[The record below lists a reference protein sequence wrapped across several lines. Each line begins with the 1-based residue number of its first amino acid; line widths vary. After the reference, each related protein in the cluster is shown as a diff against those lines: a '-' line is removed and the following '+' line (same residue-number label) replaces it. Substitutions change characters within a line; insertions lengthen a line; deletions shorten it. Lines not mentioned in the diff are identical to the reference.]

1 MAFSYMYTLMYVWTY
16 ACLLIIYKF
25 YIYIYKQQSQCRRS
39 HLKQY
44 FTWSVISNLI
54 AEELSRRYS
63 ELILAELNARRNSS
77 QIIVMMKM
85 WSNSLFPQSLRTN
98 LLLDYV
104 LILWRYPMEK
114 IVITGE
120 KFCAPKQHTPS
131 FAYLY
136 TREKDCYSQ
145 HLWLQL

>member
-1 MAFSYMYTLMYVWTY
+1 MFIHTLMCIYIKLCVHGFFIYVHINVCMNICMFIAHIQVLYT
-16 ACLLIIYKF
+16 
-25 YIYIYKQQSQCRRS
+25 YIYEQQSQCRRS

-85 WSNSLFPQSLRTN
+85 
-98 LLLDYV
+98 
-104 LILWRYPMEK
+104 
-114 IVITGE
+114 
-120 KFCAPKQHTPS
+120 
-131 FAYLY
+131 
-136 TREKDCYSQ
+136 
-145 HLWLQL
+145 